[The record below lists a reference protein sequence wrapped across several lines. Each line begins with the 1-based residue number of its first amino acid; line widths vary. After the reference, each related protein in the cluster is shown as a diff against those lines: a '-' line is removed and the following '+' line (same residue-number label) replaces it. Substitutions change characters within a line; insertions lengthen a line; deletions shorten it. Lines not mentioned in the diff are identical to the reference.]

1 MKTQTK
7 IMIQDTISGNG
18 QRWVGEEAE
27 YDSDAMDKTMK
38 NIVK

>member
-1 MKTQTK
+1 
-7 IMIQDTISGNG
+7 MIQDTISGNVAK
-18 QRWVGEEAE
+18 WAGEKAE